1 MFDTCT
7 HLFRSSETLG
17 LAPVDSFWSEIQRQ
31 VIIILYYIRLLLTV
45 AQGNDKILCL
55 VMSCS
60 SVLFVF
66 TETTSG
72 DQSTASNSGHSSSSS
87 SSQSLNSAPG
97 ALGST
102 PSTMSSSTS
111 SSSSSGQVPQSVQSP
126 SPALLQDPA
135 LLHQLLPAL
144 QATLQ
149 MNNGSMDM
157 AKLNE
162 GKETAHNASST
173 STQWLL
179 HCFNAASY
187 ELYCTLRVSTK
198 NLICL
203 NLKCLSLLL

>member
-1 MFDTCT
+1 MLCYPA
-7 HLFRSSETLG
+7 L
-17 LAPVDSFWSEIQRQ
+17 LAS
-31 VIIILYYIRLLLTV
+31 
-45 AQGNDKILCL
+45 
-55 VMSCS
+55 
-60 SVLFVF
+60 

-87 SSQSLNSAPG
+87 SSQSLNSASS

-102 PSTMSSSTS
+102 PSTM

-162 GKETAHNASST
+162 GEGTKDQRNTRWHFFLFIMSSIVKKFYCVT
-173 STQWLL
+173 GVVNFNFL
-179 HCFNAASY
+179 HVVD
-187 ELYCTLRVSTK
+187 LM
-198 NLICL
+198 
-203 NLKCLSLLL
+203 

>member
-1 MFDTCT
+1 MLCYPA
-7 HLFRSSETLG
+7 L
-17 LAPVDSFWSEIQRQ
+17 LAS
-31 VIIILYYIRLLLTV
+31 
-45 AQGNDKILCL
+45 
-55 VMSCS
+55 
-60 SVLFVF
+60 

-87 SSQSLNSAPG
+87 SSQSLNSASS

-102 PSTMSSSTS
+102 PSTM

-162 GKETAHNASST
+162 GEGTKDQRNTRWHFFLFIMSSIVNFFDCIT
-173 STQWLL
+173 GVVNFNFL
-179 HCFNAASY
+179 HVVD
-187 ELYCTLRVSTK
+187 LM
-198 NLICL
+198 
-203 NLKCLSLLL
+203 

>member
-1 MFDTCT
+1 MP
-7 HLFRSSETLG
+7 H
-17 LAPVDSFWSEIQRQ
+17 APA
-31 VIIILYYIRLLLTV
+31 LLV
-45 AQGNDKILCL
+45 
-55 VMSCS
+55 S
-60 SVLFVF
+60 

-87 SSQSLNSAPG
+87 SSQSLSSAPG

-102 PSTMSSSTS
+102 PSTMSSS

-162 GKETAHNASST
+162 GEG
-173 STQWLL
+173 
-179 HCFNAASY
+179 
-187 ELYCTLRVSTK
+187 TK
-198 NLICL
+198 R
-203 NLKCLSLLL
+203 

>member
-1 MFDTCT
+1 MPCSPA
-7 HLFRSSETLG
+7 L
-17 LAPVDSFWSEIQRQ
+17 LA
-31 VIIILYYIRLLLTV
+31 L
-45 AQGNDKILCL
+45 
-55 VMSCS
+55 
-60 SVLFVF
+60 

-97 ALGST
+97 PLGST
-102 PSTMSSSTS
+102 PSAMSSS

-162 GKETAHNASST
+162 GEGTKDQRDTTWLFFHSHTHSCLPSVFFDSVTAVT
-173 STQWLL
+173 SREFSFLT
-179 HCFNAASY
+179 HSGFNVTFCAW
-187 ELYCTLRVSTK
+187 CDPV
-198 NLICL
+198 
-203 NLKCLSLLL
+203 

>member
-1 MFDTCT
+1 MVLTAFTDFVCWTIIPWEII
-7 HLFRSSETLG
+7 RSC
-17 LAPVDSFWSEIQRQ
+17 VKQCCD
-31 VIIILYYIRLLLTV
+31 LLL
-45 AQGNDKILCL
+45 
-55 VMSCS
+55 CS
-60 SVLFVF
+60 SP
-66 TETTSG
+66 ETTPG

-102 PSTMSSSTS
+102 PCTMSSSSS

-162 GKETAHNASST
+162 GEGMRRWFFQFRTYRCLPSCHFHLCHWGCA
-173 STQWLL
+173 
-179 HCFNAASY
+179 FSY
-187 ELYCTLRVSTK
+187 K
-198 NLICL
+198 
-203 NLKCLSLLL
+203 

>member
-1 MFDTCT
+1 MLCYPA
-7 HLFRSSETLG
+7 L
-17 LAPVDSFWSEIQRQ
+17 LAS
-31 VIIILYYIRLLLTV
+31 
-45 AQGNDKILCL
+45 
-55 VMSCS
+55 
-60 SVLFVF
+60 

-87 SSQSLNSAPG
+87 SSQSLNSAPS

-102 PSTMSSSTS
+102 PSTMS

-162 GKETAHNASST
+162 GEG
-173 STQWLL
+173 
-179 HCFNAASY
+179 
-187 ELYCTLRVSTK
+187 TK
-198 NLICL
+198 NQR
-203 NLKCLSLLL
+203 NTR

>member
-1 MFDTCT
+1 MLCYP
-7 HLFRSSETLG
+7 
-17 LAPVDSFWSEIQRQ
+17 A
-31 VIIILYYIRLLLTV
+31 LLV
-45 AQGNDKILCL
+45 SA
-55 VMSCS
+55 
-60 SVLFVF
+60 
-66 TETTSG
+66 ETTSG

-102 PSTMSSSTS
+102 PSTMSSS
-111 SSSSSGQVPQSVQSP
+111 SSGQVSQSVQSP

-162 GKETAHNASST
+162 GEHTKDQGNTRWRFFHLTILSS
-173 STQWLL
+173 
-179 HCFNAASY
+179 
-187 ELYCTLRVSTK
+187 VV
-198 NLICL
+198 
-203 NLKCLSLLL
+203 